1 MPGTT
6 SQPDPNGTRDLLG
19 RASAARILVIGDP
32 MLDRYVSGSVD
43 RISPEAPVPVV
54 QVAEDRTAVGGAA
67 NVAAGIVALGARC
80 RLIGGVGDDDA
91 GALLR
96 DDLAALG
103 VPGDDLV
110 AIPGRPTTQKT
121 RILGGRHQML
131 RVDREATGPLPET
144 AEAKLID
151 DAVAA
156 LEDSDVL
163 VIQDYDKGTISAGL
177 ARRLLGEAA
186 SREIPA
192 VVDPKL
198 RHFFDFE
205 GAHLFKPNRRE
216 LATAL
221 GMEELPLGRGELD
234 GVVERLGVR
243 NLLLTL
249 GPDGMLL
256 LGRDVEGLERI
267 PSRAREVYDVTG
279 AGDTVLAV
287 MAVGLATGADLVASA
302 RLATV
307 AAGLEVSRPGA
318 VRITAE
324 ELLSEITRTAWP
336 AGPSS

>member
-54 QVAEDRTAVGGAA
+54 QVTEDRTAVGGAA

>member
-54 QVAEDRTAVGGAA
+54 QVTEDRTAVGGAA

-80 RLIGGVGDDDA
+80 RLIGGVGDDAA

-151 DAVAA
+151 AAVAA